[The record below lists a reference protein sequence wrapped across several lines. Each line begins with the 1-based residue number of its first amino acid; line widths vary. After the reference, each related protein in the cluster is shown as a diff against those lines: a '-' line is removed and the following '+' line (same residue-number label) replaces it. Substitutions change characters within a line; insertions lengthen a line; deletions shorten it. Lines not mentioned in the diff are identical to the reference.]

1 MYWYRALSEELKKQ
15 YGRRVWKLSL
25 EGGMTCPNRDGTLG
39 TRGCIFCLGGS
50 GDFAEPYTGDI
61 AAQIERAKAQ
71 VAGKAENPGY
81 IAYFQSY
88 TNTYAPLEKLRRIF
102 TEAVAHPDI
111 LILSVATRPD
121 CLPEETVSLLGEL
134 NKIKPVWV
142 ELGLQT
148 IHPATAVYI
157 RRGYPLEVYDDAVRR
172 LKAAGLTVITHMI
185 LGLPGE
191 TPEMMIETAAYI
203 GRSGADGIKFQLL
216 HVMRGTDLAAD
227 YEAGQFEVMAPEEY
241 VRTLAACVRA
251 IPPEMVV
258 HRLTGE
264 CGESDLIA
272 PQWCLKKRNVLNAIH
287 SYFAKN
293 NVVQGGD
300 RIK

>member
-1 MYWYRALSEELKKQ
+1 MYRYRDIGGELKKQ
-15 YGRRVWKLSL
+15 YGGRVWKLAL
-25 EGGMTCPNRDGTLG
+25 DGGMTCPNRDGTLG

-50 GDFAEPYTGDI
+50 GDFAEPYTGDV
-61 AAQIERAKAQ
+61 AAQIGRAKAR
-71 VAGKAENPGY
+71 VAGKGETSGY

-102 TEAVAHPDI
+102 TEAVSHPDI

-121 CLPEETVSLLGEL
+121 CLPEETVALLAEL
-134 NKIKPVWV
+134 CRIKPVWV

-148 IHPATAVYI
+148 IHPATADTI

-191 TPEMMIETAAYI
+191 TPEQMAQTAAYI
-203 GRSGADGIKFQLL
+203 GKSGADGVKFQLL

-227 YEAGQFEVMAPEEY
+227 YEAGKFEAMTLEEY
-241 VRTLAACVRA
+241 VHALAMCVRA
-251 IPPEMVV
+251 IPPEMAV

-264 CGESDLIA
+264 CGKADLIA
-272 PQWCLKKRNVLNAIH
+272 PRWCLDKRGVLNAIR
-287 SYFAKN
+287 SCFAKN
-293 NVVQGGD
+293 GVVQGSD
-300 RIK
+300 YQK

>member
-1 MYWYRALSEELKKQ
+1 MYGYRALSDELKKQ

-61 AAQIERAKAQ
+61 AAQIERAKTQIAN
-71 VAGKAENPGY
+71 KAENPGY

-88 TNTYAPLEKLRRIF
+88 TNTYAPVEKLRRIF
-102 TEAVAHPDI
+102 TEAVSHPDI

-121 CLPEETVSLLGEL
+121 CLPEETVALLGEL
-134 NKIKPVWV
+134 GKIKPVWV

-148 IHPATAVYI
+148 IHPETAAYI
-157 RRGYPLEVYDDAVRR
+157 RRGYPLDVYDDAVRR

-191 TPEMMIETAAYI
+191 TPEKMAETAAYI
-203 GRSGADGIKFQLL
+203 GKSGADGIKFQLL

-227 YEAGQFEVMAPEEY
+227 YEAGKFETMTLEDY
-241 VRTLAACVRA
+241 VRALAACVRS

-264 CGESDLIA
+264 CGEADLIA
-272 PQWCLKKRNVLNAIH
+272 PRWCLKKRGTLNAIR

-293 NVVQGGD
+293 NVVQGSD
-300 RIK
+300 WAE

>member
-1 MYWYRALSEELKKQ
+1 MYWYRDIGGELKKQ
-15 YGRRVWKLSL
+15 YGGRVWKLAL
-25 EGGMTCPNRDGTLG
+25 DGGMTCPNRDGTLG
-39 TRGCIFCLGGS
+39 TRGCAFCLGGS

-71 VAGKAENPGY
+71 AARKGATPGY

-102 TEAVAHPDI
+102 TEAIFHPDI

-121 CLPEETVSLLGEL
+121 CLPEETVALLAEL
-134 NKIKPVWV
+134 GQIKPVWV

-148 IHPATAVYI
+148 IRPETADYL

-172 LKAAGLTVITHMI
+172 LKAAGLTVVAHMI

-191 TPEMMIETAAYI
+191 TPEQMAQTAAYI
-203 GRSGADGIKFQLL
+203 GKSGADGVKFQLL

-227 YEAGQFEVMAPEEY
+227 YEAGKFEAMSLEDY
-241 VRTLAACVRA
+241 VRALAACVRA
-251 IPPEMVV
+251 IPPEMAV

-264 CGESDLIA
+264 CGAADLIA
-272 PQWCLKKRNVLNAIH
+272 PRWCLRKRDVLNAIR

-293 NVVQGGD
+293 GVVQGSEYQ
-300 RIK
+300 K